1 MKNWKRQIVAT
12 AAAVLLGLGLVG
24 CGAAKSE
31 TTAGSSAESSAPES
45 AGESTAA
52 ESAAESK
59 AEAEA
64 GTALR
69 VGALKGPTAM
79 GLVNLMQD
87 SQDGKSEGKYEF
99 SIAAQPDEV
108 AGKLVSGELDIAL
121 LPANMASAL
130 YNKTEGKIAVININ
144 TLGVLYCVSGD
155 TNIHSVQDLA
165 GKTVYTTGQGATP
178 EYVLRYLLK
187 ENGVTDCNLE
197 FKSEPTEIASLLAAD
212 ATTIAVLPQP
222 FVTVAEAKNEQ
233 LKTAFSLTD
242 AWDSL
247 NNGSR
252 LVTGVT
258 VVRKDVL
265 ESRPAE
271 VANFVTEQERSAA
284 TAVSNVEQTA
294 TRVVAFGILE
304 NEGIAKKALPACNI
318 TAITGEEMKKALSG
332 YLNVLFEADPKAV
345 GGKLPDDAF
354 YAMTAAK

>member
-1 MKNWKRQIVAT
+1 MKNWKKSVVAAAT
-12 AAAVLLGLGLVG
+12 ALLLGVSLMG
-24 CGAAKSE
+24 CGAKK
-31 TTAGSSAESSAPES
+31 AESSA
-45 AGESTAA
+45 AESTAA
-52 ESAAESK
+52 TGTAAESTAAAK
-59 AEAEA
+59 TET
-64 GTALR
+64 GTGLR

-79 GLVNLMQD
+79 GLAALMQE

-212 ATTIAVLPQP
+212 ATAIAVLPQP

-271 VANFVTEQERSAA
+271 VATFVTEQERSAA

-294 TRVVAFGILE
+294 ARVVAFGILE
-304 NEGIAKKALPACNI
+304 NEGVAKKALPACNI

-354 YAMTAAK
+354 YAVTAAK

>member
-31 TTAGSSAESSAPES
+31 STAASSAESSAKES
-45 AGESTAA
+45 GSESTAA
-52 ESAAESK
+52 ASAAEAK
-59 AEAEA
+59 TDAD
-64 GTALR
+64 TALR

-87 SQDGKSEGKYEF
+87 SQDGKSEGEYEF
-99 SIAAQPDEV
+99 SIASQPDEV
-108 AGKLVSGELDIAL
+108 AAKLVSGELDIAL

-130 YNKTEGKIAVININ
+130 YNKTEGKIAVVNIN

-155 TNIHSVQDLA
+155 TNIHGVQDLA

-212 ATTIAVLPQP
+212 ATAIAVLPQP

-284 TAVSNVEQTA
+284 TAVEDVDRTA
-294 TRVVAFGILE
+294 ARVVAFGILE

-332 YLNVLFEADPKAV
+332 YLNVLYEADPKAV

-354 YAMTAAK
+354 YAVTEAK

>member
-31 TTAGSSAESSAPES
+31 STAASSAESSAKES
-45 AGESTAA
+45 SSESTAA
-52 ESAAESK
+52 ASAAESK
-59 AEAEA
+59 TDTD
-64 GTALR
+64 TALR

-99 SIAAQPDEV
+99 SIASQPDEV
-108 AGKLVSGELDIAL
+108 ASKLVSGELDIAL

-130 YNKTEGKIAVININ
+130 YNKTEGKIAVVNIN

-155 TNIHSVQDLA
+155 TNIHGVQDLA

-212 ATTIAVLPQP
+212 ATAIAVLPQP

-242 AWDSL
+242 AWD
-247 NNGSR
+247 
-252 LVTGVT
+252 
-258 VVRKDVL
+258 
-265 ESRPAE
+265 
-271 VANFVTEQERSAA
+271 
-284 TAVSNVEQTA
+284 
-294 TRVVAFGILE
+294 VVAFGILE
-304 NEGIAKKALPACNI
+304 NEGIAKKVLPACNI

-332 YLNVLFEADPKAV
+332 YLNVLYEVDPKAV

-354 YAMTAAK
+354 YAVTVAK